1 MSKLISY
8 EHVRFLR
15 EERVILND
23 VNWVVN
29 EGEHWAVLGLN
40 GSGKSTML
48 NMMGGYEFPTSGT
61 IHVFG
66 QQYGKYNWEYI
77 KKRLGFVGNTLN
89 RFLSTLNQETA
100 HEIIVSGKFNSIG
113 IYEQTTDVDWET
125 AEQLL
130 KEFHIFHLADQPYRF
145 LSQGEQRRVL
155 IARAFMAQPDVMIL
169 DEPCSGLDV
178 RAREDLLESLQEQA
192 IKNEAVLLYVTHHIE
207 EIIPAITHVAI
218 VKEGTVIASGS
229 KKEMLTNDILSNA
242 FGLPV
247 KVESRGGR
255 NWLQVVKKSSSVL

>member
-1 MSKLISY
+1 MISLSKIISY

-15 EERVILND
+15 EERVILDD
-23 VNWVVN
+23 VNWIVN
-29 EGEHWAVLGLN
+29 AGEHWAVLGLN

-66 QQYGKYNWEYI
+66 HQYGKYNWEYI

-89 RFLSTLNQETA
+89 RFLSTLDQETA

-113 IYEQTTDVDWET
+113 IYEQTTDEDWKK

-130 KEFHIFHLADQPYRF
+130 KEFHITYLANQPYRF

-155 IARAFMAQPDVMIL
+155 IARAFMAQPDAMIL

-192 IKNEAVLLYVTHHIE
+192 LKNETVLLYVTHHIE
-207 EIIPAITHVAI
+207 EIIPAITHVA
-218 VKEGTVIASGS
+218 VIKDGIMIAAGP
-229 KKEMLTNDILSNA
+229 KKDVLTNDILSDA

-247 KVESRGGR
+247 EVESRGGR
-255 NWLQVVKKSSSVL
+255 SWLQVVKKS